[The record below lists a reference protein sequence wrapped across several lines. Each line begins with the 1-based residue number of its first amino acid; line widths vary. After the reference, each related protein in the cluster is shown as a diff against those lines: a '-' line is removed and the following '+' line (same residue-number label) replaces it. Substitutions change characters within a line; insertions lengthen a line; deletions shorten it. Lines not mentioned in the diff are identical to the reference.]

1 MPVADLGE
9 YSDLDRAIEELL
21 TAPAQWRISATARI
35 FVENSILRQVAVL
48 SPSAMTICPRRPT

>member
-21 TAPAQWRISATARI
+21 TAPAQWR
-35 FVENSILRQVAVL
+35 
-48 SPSAMTICPRRPT
+48 